1 MTPPTRARSTQTIC
15 ILTGAACLLLVICLG
30 CNPVAQGPP
39 RYAIKGIVTF
49 GGEPIPIG
57 RIRFEPDP
65 AAGKDGPV
73 GVAEIENGRYET
85 GVRFGAIGGPHL
97 VVIEGF
103 ESPGPQGLGPEEA
116 YKPLFP
122 EYSSS
127 VDLPLATSTQNFDVP
142 RQSPSKPPKR

>member
-1 MTPPTRARSTQTIC
+1 MTPLARRRSTHTIGM
-15 ILTGAACLLLVICLG
+15 LFWAAWVPFISGLG

-39 RYAIKGIVTF
+39 RYAIMGIVTF
-49 GGEPIPIG
+49 GGEPIPMG

-73 GVAEIENGRYET
+73 GVAEIKNGRYET
-85 GVRFGAIGGPHL
+85 GVRFGAVGGPHL

-103 ESPGPQGLGPEEA
+103 ESPGPQGLGPDEA

-127 VDLPLATSTQNFDVP
+127 VVLPLATSTQNFDVP
-142 RQSPSKPPKR
+142 RQSASKPLKR

>member
-1 MTPPTRARSTQTIC
+1 MMPLARRRSTRTIC
-15 ILTGAACLLLVICLG
+15 MVCGAAWVSLVSGLG

-49 GGEPIPIG
+49 GGEPIPMG

-73 GVAEIENGRYET
+73 GVAEIKNGRYET
-85 GVRFGAIGGPHL
+85 GVRFGAVGGPHL

-103 ESPGPQGLGPEEA
+103 ESPGPQGLGPDEA

-127 VDLPLATSTQNFDVP
+127 VVLPLATSTQNFDVP
-142 RQSPSKPPKR
+142 RQSASKPLKR